1 MKPFEMNWPVCDV
14 DLLTDVEG
22 ALRSTRWTLSGQSE
36 TLPYFSTLFSRR
48 WADYIGI
55 KHAIP
60 CTSGTAA
67 LSIALETIGILP
79 GDEVI
84 VPGMTWVAV
93 AQVVYNLGAI
103 PVLTDID
110 PLTGQ
115 ISEKAIRENITQNTK
130 AIILVHAYCGMV
142 DVKKIGAIANKYGL
156 KVIED
161 CSQSHGATWKSKKAG
176 SFFDI
181 SVFST
186 QQSKLLTSGEGGI
199 IATSSDV
206 YYSIIQNL
214 MMDGRAKTD
223 SVNPRNLMVIS
234 GNGEVQGRNYNIT
247 EMQCAIL
254 LNGLKRLDGE
264 NEKRRLNAMILDDCL
279 RKNKICNIL
288 DADENIDQRVYWRC
302 VVDFNCE
309 VKDEQAQA
317 ISNYFSE
324 KYRIPFE
331 RLDKPLNNNPLYQP
345 SRVDR
350 NKYYSHFERL
360 NSISY
365 KLPGA
370 ENFYNRTMAF
380 PHQVLLQSED
390 WIVDFAKEINKVAHK
405 CQVGL

>member
-14 DLLTDVEG
+14 DLLTDVER

-36 TLPYFSTLFSRR
+36 VLPYFSSLFSRR
-48 WADYIGI
+48 WADYIGT

-67 LSIALETIGILP
+67 LSIALEAIGILP

-103 PVLTDID
+103 PILTDIN

-115 ISEKAIRENITQNTK
+115 IAEKAIRENITQNTK
-130 AIILVHAYCGMV
+130 AIILVHAYCGMA
-142 DVKKIGAIANKYGL
+142 DVKKIGAIADKYGL

-186 QQSKLLTSGEGGI
+186 QQSKLLTSGEGGV
-199 IATSSDV
+199 IATSSDD
-206 YYSIIQNL
+206 YYSKIQNL
-214 MMDGRAKTD
+214 MMDGRARNNN
-223 SVNPRNLMVIS
+223 VNPRNLMVIS
-234 GNGEVQGRNYNIT
+234 GDGEVQGRNYNIT

-254 LNGLKRLDGE
+254 LNGLKRLDNE
-264 NEKRRLNAMILDDCL
+264 NENRRLNAIILNYYL
-279 RKNKICNIL
+279 RKSGICNIL
-288 DADENIDQRVYWRC
+288 RVDENVDQRVYWRC
-302 VVDFNCE
+302 VIDFNCE
-309 VKDEQAQA
+309 IKNEQAQI
-317 ISNYFSE
+317 ISNHFSE
-324 KYRIPFE
+324 RYRIPFE
-331 RLDKPLNNNPLYQP
+331 KLDRPLNNNPLYQP
-345 SRVDR
+345 HRVDR

-360 NSISY
+360 NSMNYS
-365 KLPGA
+365 LPGA
-370 ENFYNRTMAF
+370 ENFFNRTMAF
-380 PHQVLLQSED
+380 PHQVLLQPKD
-390 WIVDFAKEINKVAHK
+390 WIVDFAKEINKVVHQ
-405 CQVGL
+405 CQIGL